1 MQNSILVVEDDLEQA
16 RIFRIYLETQGF
28 QVTCFLKPSEALEN
42 FELDVNY
49 YAFVLTDWKLEG
61 MSGTIFAREIR
72 KLRDKSIII
81 LLMTAYFMDPSLS
94 EREIV
99 NVIDKVLVKPFSL
112 ELLGKTLTSYL
123 DRFGRT
129 HIADYLN

>member
-16 RIFRIYLETQGF
+16 RVFRIYLETQGF
-28 QVTCFLKPSEALEN
+28 EVACFLKPSEALEN
-42 FELDVNY
+42 FKLDVNY
-49 YAFVLTDWKLEG
+49 YAVVLTDFKLEG

-72 KLRDKSIII
+72 KIRDKSIII
-81 LLMTAYFMDPSLS
+81 LLMTAYFMDNPFI

-112 ELLGKTLTSYL
+112 EFLRKTLTSCI
-123 DRFGRT
+123 DQFGR
-129 HIADYLN
+129 I